1 MKIKKRELILGS
13 VIGTVVFF
21 WLVVRVIFAPLG
33 DKLVE
38 LTNTARLQEDRL
50 KKSVLLLENKE
61 VIEKEYAKYETYF
74 SLQDVSDEEAVASVL
89 REVEKISR
97 DAGLMVLDMKPQKE
111 AETDPFTKQYLI
123 NLKAEANAKQVV
135 AFLHALHQSSYLI
148 SVEKMVLSPKGEL
161 TDVLNVSFVL
171 AGVSFLK

>member
-13 VIGTVVFF
+13 AIGALVFV
-21 WLVVRVIFAPLG
+21 WLVIRVIFVP
-33 DKLVE
+33 LVE
-38 LTNTARLQEDRL
+38 NLSELSNTARLQEERV
-50 KKSVLLLENKE
+50 KKSVLLLENRE
-61 VIEKEYAKYETYF
+61 AIEKEYAKYETYF

-97 DAGLMVLDMKPQKE
+97 DTGLTVLDMKPQKE
-111 AETDPFTKQYLI
+111 AEADPFTKQYLI

-135 AFLHALHQSSYLI
+135 AFLHALHQSTYLI